1 MPTLMP
7 YLSAAWSLV
16 TVALF
21 VWAIRLSYRIEAR
34 SPLLA
39 NQSGVPRFAAMFH
52 TVTNWNVAPDA
63 ETQRLRQRMILLLV
77 LILAG
82 FVAFAAAVTLA

>member
-1 MPTLMP
+1 MTSLTP

-16 TVALF
+16 TIALF
-21 VWAIRLSYRIEAR
+21 VWAVRLSYRIEAR

-39 NQSGVPRFAAMFH
+39 NRSSVPRFAAMLH
-52 TVTNWNVAPDA
+52 TVTNWNVAPDN
-63 ETQRLRQRMILLLV
+63 ETQRLRRRMNLLLA

-82 FVAFAAAVTLA
+82 FVLFAAAITFA

>member
-1 MPTLMP
+1 MPTLLP

-16 TVALF
+16 TIALF

-39 NQSGVPRFAAMFH
+39 NRSGAPRFAILFH
-52 TVTNWNVAPDA
+52 TMTNWNVAQDT
-63 ETQRLRQRMILLLV
+63 ETQRLRRRMNVLLAV
-77 LILAG
+77 ILAG
-82 FVAFAAAVTLA
+82 FVLFAATVSLV